1 MSTAIN
7 LASGVGAGVNPSG
20 TPYGRLSLELKDQG
34 TAGGG
39 ISSAALAL
47 LQGALAHETGVPGHD
62 LDVLA

>member
-1 MSTAIN
+1 MSIAIN
-7 LASGVGAGVNPSG
+7 PASGVGADVSQSG
-20 TPYGRLSLELKDQG
+20 YPYTRIPLELKDQG

-47 LQGALAHETGVPGHD
+47 LKGTLAPEPGVPAHD